1 MSSIS
6 IIAYIILALSVGYA
20 FVYPSMG
27 EVSILMDEKEKY
39 ETSLEMVNNIENKKN
54 ELLTEFNKISAED
67 KKDIDTVLPNSLN
80 FVRLVSQIS
89 SVASKYNIVIDK
101 TSYRKTSPSS
111 GESIGEE
118 QSETMFDSAIINFS
132 FSASYP
138 NFKNFTDD
146 LEKSLRI
153 LDIRNIKITTGEK
166 KEYIYEVEFE
176 TYWLKS

>member
-6 IIAYIILALSVGYA
+6 IIAYIVLALSVGYA

-27 EVSILMDEKEKY
+27 EVSILMGERQKY

-54 ELLTEFNKISAED
+54 ELLTEFNKISTED

-101 TSYRKTSPSS
+101 TSYRKTSPSTS
-111 GESIGEE
+111 ESIGEE
-118 QSETMFDSAIINFS
+118 QPETMFDSAIINFS
-132 FSASYP
+132 L
-138 NFKNFTDD
+138 DR
-146 LEKSLRI
+146 KSTRL
-153 LDIRNIKITTGEK
+153 NSSHT
-166 KEYIYEVEFE
+166 
-176 TYWLKS
+176 